1 MSLTHVPVSGRF
13 AWRDAA
19 ESPAAGGLVHFIP
32 ATRAVASDDI
42 VTLPL
47 KLVAV
52 LDAEGHIPAGFTLPT
67 LPGGV
72 YYTVRELFAGGRDAY
87 TIAVLP
93 TDTLIDLASAAP
105 MVPAPALESIKG
117 PPGQSAYQ
125 LAVAHGFA
133 GSEQD
138 WLDSLVGGGS
148 GGGAQLS
155 NAAPQPPGTAS
166 AGTGTKASREDHVHP
181 PQDPPTLPTPADIG
195 LGNVDNTRDADKPVS
210 TAQAAA
216 IAAAQAAAAAASDP
230 AGTATAALATLGG
243 AAMADTGDFA
253 TAAQGLLAENAV
265 PGSAVGSTVATLVDG
280 VIPTSQI
287 PAIAISDFLGEVASE
302 PAMLALA
309 GQRGDWAIRTDLATT
324 WFITGSDP
332 TLFASW
338 TQLEYPTGT
347 AAVASVNGQTGT
359 VVLGPADVGADAAGT
374 AAAAQAAS
382 APVSHTHATTQIS
395 DSTATGRSVLTA
407 ANAAAARAAIGAG
420 TSNFSGAYADL
431 TGAPNTSAAVT
442 SRLFDD
448 FLSGYTTTLAT
459 NMATVFPAARS
470 TVVCL
475 SNTTGA
481 AVAQSSEA
489 GAPGLLTLST
499 GTTTNGYAR
508 LCSTNGAVIKLGGG
522 EVRFKQRLKIPTAAT
537 SAEDFYIQCGL
548 FSAFIGA
555 TDGVRIYC
563 QSGVNAG
570 KWIASSF
577 VAGTGYTGINTSVA
591 PVAGAYTTIEGVINA
606 AGTALQVYIDGALA
620 ATVTDPLPTIPLAH
634 MTLLIK
640 IAGTGSRDVVV
651 DYHEMTLAFSAMR
664 MP

>member
-1 MSLTHVPVSGRF
+1 MSLTHVPVVGRF

-32 ATRAVASDDI
+32 LTRAVATDDT
-42 VTLPL
+42 VTMPL

-52 LDAEGHIPAGFTLPT
+52 LDATGCIPAGFTLPT

-87 TIAVLP
+87 TIQVLP
-93 TDTLIDLASAAP
+93 TDAQIDLASAAP
-105 MVPAPALESIKG
+105 LVPAPVLDSIKG

-125 LAVAHGFA
+125 LAVAHGFV

-138 WLDSLVGGGS
+138 WLDSLVGGG

-155 NAAPQPPGTAS
+155 NAAPQSLGVAS

-181 PQDPPTLPTPADIG
+181 LPALPTAADIG
-195 LGNVDNTRDADKPVS
+195 LGNVDNTSDANKPVS

-216 IAAAQAAAAAASDP
+216 IVDAQAAAIAASDP
-230 AGTATAALATLGG
+230 AGTAAAAIANLGS
-243 AAMADTGDFA
+243 AAMAETSDFA

-265 PGSAVGSTVATLVDG
+265 PATAVGATIATLVDG

-287 PAIAISDFLGEVASE
+287 PAIAISEFLGEVASE
-302 PAMLALA
+302 SAMLALA
-309 GQRGDWAIRTDLATT
+309 GQPGDWAIRTDLATT
-324 WFITGSDP
+324 WFITGADP
-332 TLFASW
+332 ALLAGW

-359 VVLGPADVGADAAGT
+359 VVLGPSDVGADAAGA

-382 APVSHTHATTQIS
+382 APLAHTHVATQIS

-407 ANAAAARAAIGAG
+407 ANADAARAAIGAG

-431 TGAPNTSAAVT
+431 TGVPNTSAAAA

-448 FLSGYTTTLAT
+448 FLTGYATTLAT
-459 NMATVFPAARS
+459 DMAIVFPASRS
-470 TVVCL
+470 PVVCL

-489 GAPGLLTLST
+489 GAPGLLALST
-499 GTTTNGYAR
+499 GTTTSGYAR

-522 EVRFKQRLKIPTAAT
+522 EVRFKQRLKIPTVAI
-537 SAEDFYIQCGL
+537 SAENFYVQCGL

-563 QSGVNAG
+563 QSGANSG
-570 KWIASSF
+570 KWIVSSLA
-577 VAGTGYTGINTSVA
+577 AGTGYTGVNTSVA

-606 AGTALQVYIDGALA
+606 AGTEFRAYIDGVLV
-620 ATVTDPLPTIPLAH
+620 ATVTDPLPTIALAH

-651 DYHEMTLAFSAMR
+651 DYHEMALAFSAAR